1 MGQPDLF
8 RLPRKPRNAGRMIGA
23 KAPLKPKH
31 IWAIRQ
37 HLKSVGAVR
46 DLAMFN
52 IALDAKLRGCD
63 LVRLPATGRSPGL
76 GDRHGGRGGGG
87 QRADPLLGLGRAA
100 GW

>member
-8 RLPRKPRNAGRMIGA
+8 RMPRKPWNAGRMIGA

-52 IALDAKLRGCD
+52 IARTRNSAAVTWCVCD
-63 LVRLPATGRSPGL
+63 WPT
-76 GDRHGGRGGGG
+76 
-87 QRADPLLGLGRAA
+87 
-100 GW
+100 